1 MKNKFKS
8 GQIAK
13 HIRTQSTWLIVE
25 VKKPKMVRLG
35 STRKKELFQQ
45 IDAVCLQTGK
55 PLSGREETFWK
66 IGQLDTWYVNVDK
79 NKEDNYF
86 DSMWKIVTDR

>member
-1 MKNKFKS
+1 
-8 GQIAK
+8 
-13 HIRTQSTWLIVE
+13 
-25 VKKPKMVRLG
+25 MVRLG

-45 IDAVCLQTGK
+45 IDAICLQTGK
-55 PLSGREETFWK
+55 PINGREETFWK